1 MSWATY
7 LLHGPLSEF
16 PLRAGAPAV
25 RAGERNP
32 GVQPVSAPKR
42 QSPGDQAPS
51 RTPGVGR

>member
-51 RTPGVGR
+51 RTPGVDR